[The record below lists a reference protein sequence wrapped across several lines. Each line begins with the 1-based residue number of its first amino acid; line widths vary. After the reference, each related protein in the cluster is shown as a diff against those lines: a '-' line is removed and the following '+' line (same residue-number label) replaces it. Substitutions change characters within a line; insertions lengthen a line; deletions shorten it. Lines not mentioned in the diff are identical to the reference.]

1 MPSLSRRQPSLN
13 LRKSAL
19 SSSAASSTRSSFES
33 NESAFDRFWTVKAA
47 VSEDMDFPASKLSSL
62 PSRQKKAS
70 NSLGLSIKPE
80 LHDIYQSSEEEA
92 SPNPEEVDWT
102 SSTDE
107 EVDNLEALE
116 TSKPEHCSH
125 PLITLDGACDSE
137 ISSPG
142 GFDDEVFNY
151 HTAYAVRLPITTWHK
166 PRLIDIPPPT
176 LRLKR
181 SNANNR
187 KSAGPHSAR
196 LQHPLRKQSLTPQA
210 LADVPGLEPDTDES
224 NKVSAPSSTYSEDF
238 ASDQPITPLTS
249 IHPSM
254 APTKEASSLSGYTS
268 LLPPLEDAP
277 IPGTPRK
284 SSAKPP
290 PQPIKAVSTPI
301 PTLRKKES
309 STWKSMTES
318 ITRARKATVSGI
330 VSPDLGYYAPSIP
343 RSKTG
348 SDIGINKPSVSK
360 YSTQP
365 SQITQQFGESKRP
378 KMKMVPR
385 GASERQESVVLDFLL
400 EG

>member
-19 SSSAASSTRSSFES
+19 SSSAASSTRSSFDS

-47 VSEDMDFPASKLSSL
+47 SSEEMDFPANKLSSL

-70 NSLGLSIKPE
+70 NNLGLSIKPE
-80 LHDIYQSSEEEA
+80 LHDVYQSSEEEA
-92 SPNPEEVDWT
+92 SPNPEEMDWT
-102 SSTDE
+102 SSTDDD
-107 EVDNLEALE
+107 VDDVEAPE
-116 TSKPEHCSH
+116 TSKPEQCSH
-125 PLITLDGACDSE
+125 PVIALDGVCDMDM
-137 ISSPG
+137 PNLD
-142 GFDDEVFNY
+142 GFDDEAFTC
-151 HTAYAVRLPITTWHK
+151 HIAFAVVLPITTWAK

-187 KSAGPHSAR
+187 KSAGPYSAR
-196 LQHPLRKQSLTPQA
+196 LQRPLRKQSLTPQA
-210 LADVPGLEPDTDES
+210 LADVPGLDPDTDES

-254 APTKEASSLSGYTS
+254 VPTKEAPSPSGYTS
-268 LLPPLEDAP
+268 LLPPLEDSP
-277 IPGTPRK
+277 IIATPRR
-284 SSAKPP
+284 SSPKPP
-290 PQPIKAVSTPI
+290 PHPVKSISAPVH
-301 PTLRKKES
+301 TLRKKES
-309 STWKSMTES
+309 STWKSVTES
-318 ITRARKATVSGI
+318 ITRARKATVSGL
-330 VSPDLGYYAPSIP
+330 VSPDQGHYTPSIP

-360 YSTQP
+360 YSAHS
-365 SQITQQFGESKRP
+365 SQIAQQFGESKKL